1 MALPTKEK
9 TWQYGTAGDP
19 DAFLNYTIAGTANAR
34 ETAQRALWWIKE
46 CLIGFSNA
54 PWTVVGS
61 CDASSFAMDG
71 TDYWV
76 DYEDIVFQTDANDY
90 SWIVLKQTGIAA
102 NFQICIA
109 ALTANATYPRIT
121 LVVSQNAGFT
131 GGGLSDRPTATDE
144 RVVLDESDWFWISS
158 STNSDGVIDVM
169 ESTDGECT
177 RVVFCGSNAAVAL
190 LLIDKPKNP
199 DANWTNPWV
208 VGHKRGNQGS
218 DQLTYSSFNDNDE
231 FYGQFTGV
239 DTTYYL
245 ATIGFNNAMIGEQI
259 GGANEVEN
267 AYEIYPIWL
276 YCPTASR
283 KGTHGQLYDLWF
295 SAADGVVTGD
305 TYPLAGGMTFAQ
317 FSEMVFAWDGATVP
331 VITGS

>member
-1 MALPTKEK
+1 
-9 TWQYGTAGDP
+9 
-19 DAFLNYTIAGTANAR
+19 
-34 ETAQRALWWIKE
+34 
-46 CLIGFSNA
+46 
-54 PWTVVGS
+54 
-61 CDASSFAMDG
+61 
-71 TDYWV
+71 
-76 DYEDIVFQTDANDY
+76 
-90 SWIVLKQTGIAA
+90 LKQTGIAA

-158 STNSDGVIDVM
+158 STNSDGVIDVV